1 MKQKPEEKRRNGGYE
16 IYPAGEKEKA
26 ENRVAKVYYLPA
38 LRGHGDCVL
47 HLRPQIHDD
56 RARGAG
62 RRRTDR
68 RRTEADGFRHAAGN
82 ARACK
87 RCDNFRHGDDRGD
100 PGGHA
105 LCHGFDRG

>member
-1 MKQKPEEKRRNGGYE
+1 MEQKPEEKRRNGGYE

-62 RRRTDR
+62 RGRTDSV
-68 RRTEADGFRHAAGN
+68 GN
-82 ARACK
+82 KCLYVSS
-87 RCDNFRHGDDRGD
+87 
-100 PGGHA
+100 A
-105 LCHGFDRG
+105 LSIIV